1 MARKN
6 NPYGSRRRSISRSE
20 KKQLTKSGI
29 GTIEGYLPPVAPGE
43 DYSHEAYVHGRP
55 AREGF
60 ISRFTELLKKQEGN
74 NKRSLVGFLGDF
86 LGLLKEFRKQT
97 ENGEEE
103 IAEKFV
109 SRLESDNKKKFHTSL
124 RSLTVNS
131 SGASGATKSDNPET
145 MSGKS
150 SRDLGSAPTIGSLS
164 GEPGVK
170 QAVAESVFQNVNL
183 IRNLNT
189 KYFNDIQRMVFRQ
202 LGIDIPEPDV
212 STAKVTP
219 GVKRGRIPKV
229 IIKKKRNVVP
239 KSEVAGPTPMEE
251 PHVITI
257 AEMVDYVDRLPTD
270 SDGNFFDDIFAVLKK
285 MDPDEPEQKLRTRAQ
300 LIARDQTQKVFNA
313 LDAARGKDNG
323 FYWYIWSASGGDTPD
338 NRVRD
343 THRENNGKIFHID
356 HPPKETGHPGHQIR
370 CRCRKRWVYLK
381 SDIAKITEKQLGYKD
396 AGQRR
401 EVAKLL
407 PGS

>member
-1 MARKN
+1 MARRN

-43 DYSHEAYVHGRP
+43 DYSHEAYIHGRP

-86 LGLLKEFRKQT
+86 LGLLRDFRKQPET
-97 ENGEEE
+97 GEKD

-124 RSLTVNS
+124 RSLTFNAGGKGS
-131 SGASGATKSDNPET
+131 SEDEGLNQ
-145 MSGKS
+145 GKS

-183 IRNLNT
+183 IKNLNT
-189 KYFNDIQRMVFRQ
+189 KYFNDIQRMVFKQ

-219 GVKRGRIPKV
+219 GVKRGRIPKT
-229 IIKKKRNVVP
+229 IKKKKRNVVS

-251 PHVITI
+251 PRVITL
-257 AEMVDYVDRLPTD
+257 AEMVDYVDRLKTD
-270 SDGNFFDDIFAVLKK
+270 EEGNFLDDVFAVLKK

-300 LIARDQTQKVFNA
+300 LIARDQTQKVFNS
-313 LDAARGKDNG
+313 LDTARGKDNG

-343 THRENNGKIFHID
+343 THLENNGKIFHID
-356 HPPKETGHPGHQIR
+356 HPPKETGHPGHGIN
-370 CRCRKRWVYLK
+370 CRCRKKYIYLK
-381 SDIAKITEKQLGYKD
+381 SDISKITEKQLGYKD
-396 AGQRR
+396 AGQRK

-407 PGS
+407 PD